1 MGVPVG
7 GKGQCH
13 GVFGNCFRRITGN
26 TCHLDSTFCCSFQI
40 NIIVSGTAHQDQFY
54 TLAVKFFNDR
64 CAEICIYKCTDGI
77 VAVGK
82 SCGFFMDICFNEF
95 NFNTWIRWK
104 QLLKKFPIVALGVI
118 KQNFHNR
125 CSSLEIIIFRKNNTI
140 IVGIWKVGKAIK
152 FIKKMVLFWNYD
164 IHNK

>member
-1 MGVPVG
+1 MPKPRQILPLPDRFSGADDAGSFLIKVNAHETVQCKVVFTAFDICLVGVPVG
-7 GKGQCH
+7 GKSQCH

-26 TCHLDSTFCCSFQI
+26 TCHLDPAFCCSFQI

-104 QLLKKFPIVALGVI
+104 QLLK
-118 KQNFHNR
+118 N
-125 CSSLEIIIFRKNNTI
+125 SLS
-140 IVGIWKVGKAIK
+140 
-152 FIKKMVLFWNYD
+152 
-164 IHNK
+164 